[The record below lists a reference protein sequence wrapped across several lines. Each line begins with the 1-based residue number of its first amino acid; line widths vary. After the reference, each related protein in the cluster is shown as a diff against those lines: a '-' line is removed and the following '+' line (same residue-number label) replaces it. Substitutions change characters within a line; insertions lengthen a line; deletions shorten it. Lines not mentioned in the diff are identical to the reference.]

1 MTINAFIGKGIKNLL
16 VQLYGKLTYSP
27 RANSQSLGVTF
38 KYNIKK
44 HIYLM
49 LMFNGYQITMHKGYK
64 VGFLQAVTTLI
75 SIKPFK
81 TEAIL

>member
-1 MTINAFIGKGIKNLL
+1 M

-27 RANSQSLGVTF
+27 RADAQSLGVTL

-49 LMFNGYQITMHKGYK
+49 LMFNGYQITMHKGY
-64 VGFLQAVTTLI
+64 
-75 SIKPFK
+75 
-81 TEAIL
+81 